1 MSAPAPQLQPTVLL
15 VDDEEL
21 LRWALARALEKR
33 GYRVVT
39 AEDGAAA
46 WKLLQTASDSI
57 SAIVT
62 DVTMPNMDG
71 RELAAR
77 VATLPQAPPVILV
90 SGQPQ
95 DVSTLGR
102 PFLPKPF
109 HPDELASVLTQVLRN
124 VTGDRSAR

>member
-1 MSAPAPQLQPTVLL
+1 MSAPAPQLPPTVLL

-21 LRWALARALEKR
+21 LRRALARALENR

-46 WKLLQTASDSI
+46 WTLLQAGAGGID
-57 SAIVT
+57 AVVT

-71 RELAAR
+71 WELAAR

-109 HPDELASVLTQVLRN
+109 HPDELASVL
-124 VTGDRSAR
+124 